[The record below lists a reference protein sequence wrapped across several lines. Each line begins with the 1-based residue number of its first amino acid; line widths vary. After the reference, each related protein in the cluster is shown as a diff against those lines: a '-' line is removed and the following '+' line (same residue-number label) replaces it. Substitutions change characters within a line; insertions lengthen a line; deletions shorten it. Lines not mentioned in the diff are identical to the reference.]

1 MSRILRITLAMLA
14 PAVLVILFAIA
25 TYKPGPP
32 GQAEVLVYDYL
43 RYRDSTSQPTT
54 TVQQIVEANRPGNL
68 MPPLSKITFGSGIY
82 WTTIADTRSSGVTPF
97 PTATPWSSELSAGG
111 SIPWP
116 GGSLTGGS
124 GRRSLP
130 FPPVEVWCVV
140 VRRAGQTLP
149 GLVFLAQHQDLYYT
163 EWIVHEPTA
172 QTLPELN
179 ASLAAVGCN
188 VTLQP

>member
-97 PTATPWSSELSAGG
+97 PTATPWSSA
-111 SIPWP
+111 P
-116 GGSLTGGS
+116 
-124 GRRSLP
+124 
-130 FPPVEVWCVV
+130 
-140 VRRAGQTLP
+140 
-149 GLVFLAQHQDLYYT
+149 
-163 EWIVHEPTA
+163 
-172 QTLPELN
+172 
-179 ASLAAVGCN
+179 
-188 VTLQP
+188 